1 MLEIVNRGYV
11 YRAAPISHEVEMYL
25 RQCFGADRKI
35 YNLHVAHLYDYLE
48 KNNYQI
54 GDKLPSLKK
63 MGMPPVSM
71 FKKQCVNEDNVAYLY
86 LVDAYASNEA
96 KQHFNKAI
104 TAFNKMAYK
113 KQYKKSALK
122 RQKTLG
128 IEPTFRDLKGMP
140 KFHSRKGS
148 KLSYTTFN
156 QNGNIYMKEDILYL
170 PSAQKS
176 SVKVVGL
183 KLNRHR
189 PLPQDNKIKNVTVT
203 MNTKGQFDVSICV
216 EFPMEIESI
225 GTPAR
230 ILGLD
235 YSQSHFFVD
244 NEGKKANYPHYY
256 REMEERLAKEQ
267 RVLSRRKKGSKRW
280 EKQRL
285 VVSRLQAKA
294 ANQRKDW
301 LHKKAYAL
309 AERYD
314 MIVVENLDLRAI
326 GQNKYYAKNQQD
338 NGFGHFRLYLT
349 YKLEQRGKYFVKAP
363 KNYASTQLCSTCGY
377 KNTVLKGNKNIREW
391 DCPSCDSH
399 HDRDSN
405 AAFNLKQYGERYTKE
420 KILPQTVVV

>member
-1 MLEIVNRGYV
+1 MLHIVNRGYV
-11 YRAAPISHEVEMYL
+11 YRAAPISPEVERYV

-48 KNNYQI
+48 KNHYQI

-63 MGMPPVSM
+63 MGMPTVSM
-71 FKKQCVNEDNVAYLY
+71 FKKQCVNKDHVAYLY

-96 KQHFNKAI
+96 KQHFKKAI
-104 TAFNKMAYK
+104 MAFNKVAYK
-113 KQYKKSALK
+113 KQYKRSALK

-140 KFHSRKGS
+140 TFHSRKGS
-148 KLSYTTFN
+148 KSSYTTCN
-156 QNGNIYMKEDILYL
+156 QNGTIYIKDDILYL

-176 SVKVVGL
+176 SVKVVGF
-183 KLNRHR
+183 KLNKHR
-189 PLPQDNKIKNVTVT
+189 DLPKNSKIKNVTVT
-203 MNTKGQFDVSICV
+203 MNAKGQFDVSIGV
-216 EFPMEIESI
+216 AFPLEIESI

-256 REMEERLAKEQ
+256 RKMKERLAKEQ
-267 RVLSRRKKGSKRW
+267 RILSRRKKESKRW

-285 VVSRLQAKA
+285 VVSRLQRKVV
-294 ANQRKDW
+294 NQRKDW

-309 AERYD
+309 AKRYD
-314 MIVVENLDLRAI
+314 MVVVEHLDLRAV
-326 GQNKYYAKNQQD
+326 GQNKYYANNQQD

-349 YKLEQRGKYFVKAP
+349 YKLEQQGKYVVQAP
-363 KNYASTQLCSTCGY
+363 KNFASTQLCSTCGHQ
-377 KNTVLKGNKNIREW
+377 NRALKGNVTIREW
-391 DCPSCDSH
+391 DCPSCGHH
-399 HDRDSN
+399 HDRDIN
-405 AAFNLKQYGERYTKE
+405 AACNLKQYGEKYTKE
-420 KILPQTVVV
+420 EIVPPTIVV

>member
-1 MLEIVNRGYV
+1 MLEIVDRGYV
-11 YRAAPISHEVEMYL
+11 YRATPISQEVEIYL

-48 KNNYQI
+48 KNNYQM

-63 MGMPPVSM
+63 MGMPTVSA
-71 FKKQCVNEDNVAYLY
+71 FKKQSVSDDNVAYLY
-86 LVDAYASNEA
+86 LVDAFASNEA

-104 TAFNKMAYK
+104 TAFNKIAYK

-148 KLSYTTFN
+148 KASYTTFN
-156 QNGNIYMKEDILYL
+156 QNGNIYIKDEILYL

-183 KLNRHR
+183 KLYTHR
-189 PLPQDNKIKNVTVT
+189 PLPQGSKIKNGTVT
-203 MNTKGQFDVSICV
+203 MNTRGQFDVSICV
-216 EFPMEIESI
+216 EFPLEMASI
-225 GTPAR
+225 GTPTR

-244 NEGKKANYPHYY
+244 NEGKKANYPQYY

-267 RVLSRRKKGSKRW
+267 RVLSRRKKDSKRW

-285 VVSRLQAKA
+285 VVSRLQTKV

-309 AERYD
+309 ANRYD
-314 MIVVENLDLRAI
+314 MIVVENVDLRSI

-338 NGFGHFRLYLT
+338 NGFGNFRLYLK
-349 YKLEQRGKYFVKAP
+349 YKLVQRGRYFVKAP
-363 KNYASTQLCSTCGY
+363 KDFASTQLCSTCGH
-377 KNTVLKGNKNIREW
+377 KNTALKGNVDIREW
-391 DCPSCDSH
+391 DCPSCGKH
-399 HDRDSN
+399 HDRDINS
-405 AAFNLKQYGERYTKE
+405 AFNLKQYGEHYTKE

>member
-1 MLEIVNRGYV
+1 MLEIVSRGYV
-11 YRAAPISHEVEMYL
+11 YRATPISQEVEIYL
-25 RQCFGADRKI
+25 HQCFGADRKI

-48 KNNYQI
+48 KNNYHI

-63 MGMPPVSM
+63 MGMPTVSA
-71 FKKQCVNEDNVAYLY
+71 FKKQSVSDDNVAYLY
-86 LVDAYASNEA
+86 LVDAFASNEA

-104 TAFNKMAYK
+104 TAFNKVAYK

-148 KLSYTTFN
+148 KASYTTFN
-156 QNGNIYMKEDILYL
+156 QNGNIYIKDEIVYL

-183 KLNRHR
+183 KLNTHR
-189 PLPQDNKIKNVTVT
+189 PLPQGSKIKNVTVT

-216 EFPMEIESI
+216 EFPLEMASI
-225 GTPAR
+225 GTPTR

-244 NEGKKANYPHYY
+244 NEGKKANYPQYY

-285 VVSRLQAKA
+285 VVSRLQTKVG
-294 ANQRKDW
+294 NQRKDW

-309 AERYD
+309 ANRYD

-338 NGFGHFRLYLT
+338 NGFGNFRLYLK
-349 YKLEQRGKYFVKAP
+349 YKLEHEEDILSKHR
-363 KNYASTQLCSTCGY
+363 
-377 KNTVLKGNKNIREW
+377 
-391 DCPSCDSH
+391 
-399 HDRDSN
+399 
-405 AAFNLKQYGERYTKE
+405 
-420 KILPQTVVV
+420 KILRLHNYVQPAVLRILH

>member
-1 MLEIVNRGYV
+1 
-11 YRAAPISHEVEMYL
+11 
-25 RQCFGADRKI
+25 
-35 YNLHVAHLYDYLE
+35 
-48 KNNYQI
+48 
-54 GDKLPSLKK
+54 
-63 MGMPPVSM
+63 MPPVSM

-128 IEPTFRDLKGMP
+128 IEPTFRDLKGIP
-140 KFHSRKGS
+140 TFHSRKGS
-148 KLSYTTFN
+148 KASYTTFN
-156 QNGNIYMKEDILYL
+156 QNGTIYMKEDILYL

-176 SVKVVGL
+176 PVKGIGL

-189 PLPQDNKIKNVTVT
+189 PLPQDSKIKNVTVT
-203 MNTKGQFDVSICV
+203 MNTKGQFNVSINI

-225 GTPAR
+225 GTPAN

-285 VVSRLQAKA
+285 VVSRLQTKA

-309 AERYD
+309 AKRYD

-338 NGFGHFRLYLT
+338 NGFGHFRRYLT
-349 YKLEQRGKYFVKAP
+349 YKLEQQGKYFTKAP
-363 KNYASTQLCSTCGY
+363 KDFASTQLCSACGY
-377 KNTVLKGNKNIREW
+377 KNTALKGNATIREW
-391 DCPSCDSH
+391 DCPSCGSH
-399 HDRDSN
+399 HDRDVN

-420 KILPQTVVV
+420 EILPQTVVV